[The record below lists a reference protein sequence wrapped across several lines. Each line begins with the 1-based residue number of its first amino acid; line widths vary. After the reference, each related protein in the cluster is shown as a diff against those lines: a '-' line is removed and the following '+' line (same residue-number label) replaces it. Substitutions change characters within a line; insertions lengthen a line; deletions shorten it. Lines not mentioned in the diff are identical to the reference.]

1 MLIILFK
8 QFDLFDP
15 NIDIFTQKFTDTL
28 SSIINKYVPSKLV
41 RINPSDK
48 PWVDVDD
55 NASGPFDDVQVAN
68 NIHRIDEI
76 RLNDIEAKYVLLS
89 LDPGKATGPDVI

>member
-1 MLIILFK
+1 VLIILFK

-48 PWVDVDD
+48 PWVNRDIK
-55 NASGPFDDVQVAN
+55 QL
-68 NIHRIDEI
+68 I
-76 RLNDIEAKYVLLS
+76 RARKRAYRKARSTNTKLIGHVL
-89 LDPGKATGPDVI
+89 GG